1 MTLKDWL
8 ASVAIMLS
16 LLGTTAAAGG
26 WMLDQ
31 IYVRQESLK
40 SIQIETLDREITF
53 LKIKKEQG
61 EASKSEAIYL
71 ETLMQQKRALEQ

>member
-1 MTLKDWL
+1 
-8 ASVAIMLS
+8 
-16 LLGTTAAAGG
+16 
-26 WMLDQ
+26 MLDQ